1 MDQKQYKIWRQ
12 ATLAALLV
20 IYSLEESNEIMWWF
34 DNIKGS
40 GERDLLGYEK
50 FKAMEELLEGIPE
63 VGFSLH
69 QHMSARVWAYAPH
82 IIKEY
87 REEKNARSKPRTPT

>member
-12 ATLAALLV
+12 SMLASLLV

-50 FKAMEELLEGIPE
+50 FEAMEKLLDEVPE
-63 VGFSLH
+63 VGFNLH
-69 QHMSARVWAYAPH
+69 QHMAARVWAYAPH

-87 REEKNARSKPRTPT
+87 REENDRSK